1 MRARHVLLLVG
12 IVLLFSSVTS
22 AQAVMTAFTGQTVT
36 GTRFTDFGRFFCP
49 SGEPAGPFPPYAP
62 CAPGSRVNFRGV
74 VFEHS
79 EAATDSRMTGKMT
92 IVFNGNTDGW
102 TLGPPTGPG
111 TGPVW
116 GTWHMDV
123 TEGGEWDGTYTGYR
137 QITEAGNVETTLKF
151 QGEGTGG
158 RIEGAK
164 VQFEVSSPHN
174 APSTFEGRII
184 DLPAPKK

>member
-12 IVLLFSSVTS
+12 VVLLSAGLAS
-22 AQAVMTAFTGQTVT
+22 AQAVVTQFTGQTVT
-36 GTRFTDFGRFFCP
+36 KTQFLDFGRFFCP
-49 SGEPAGPFPPYAP
+49 GGEPAGPFPPYAP
-62 CAPGSRVNFRGV
+62 CSEGSRVNFRGV
-74 VFEHS
+74 VFQHS
-79 EAATDSRMTGKMT
+79 ETATDARMIGTMQ

-102 TLGPPTGPG
+102 TLGPPAGPG

-123 TEGGEWDGTYTGYR
+123 AEGGEWDGTYTGYR
-137 QITEAGNVETTLKF
+137 QITEAGNFVTTLKF
-151 QGEGTGG
+151 VGEGTGG

-164 VQFEVSSPHN
+164 VQFEVYSDHLEPGRL
-174 APSTFEGRII
+174 EGRII